1 MDGKNWQANS
11 TQAIWYGLNIKNRS
25 DVCDLFEI
33 FKPNIVIHCASIGS
47 VDHAENHYQQ
57 VRDVNVKGLGNVI
70 DIANGYKAKVIYIST
85 NAVFSGKNPPYHEY
99 SPLEPVN
106 SYGV

>member
-1 MDGKNWQANS
+1 
-11 TQAIWYGLNIKNRS
+11 
-25 DVCDLFEI
+25 LF
-33 FKPNIVIHCASIGS
+33 SIGS

-57 VRDVNVKGLGNVI
+57 VRNINVTGLGNVI
-70 DIANGYKAKVIYIST
+70 DIVNGYKAKVIYIST

-106 SYGV
+106 SYGVMGGALIGLLELLTS